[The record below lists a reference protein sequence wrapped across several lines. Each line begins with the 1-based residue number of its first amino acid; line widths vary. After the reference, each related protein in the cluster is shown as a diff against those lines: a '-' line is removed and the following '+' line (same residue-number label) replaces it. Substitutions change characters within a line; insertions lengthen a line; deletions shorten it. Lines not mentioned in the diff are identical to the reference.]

1 MRIAVISDIH
11 SNFKALE
18 AFLSFLEEHPV
29 DGVICLGDYV
39 TDGPYPERTLA
50 LVHGMSE
57 RYPCYLLR
65 GNREDYLL
73 QNLDNHL
80 GWKPSSN
87 SGALLYTL
95 NRLGK
100 EELDFLGSLP
110 TEREV
115 SLAGCPALFCC
126 HGVPGRVRGN
136 TQEERGLKQKA
147 LRELPGRFLLG
158 GHSHHQEIYRQEGKT
173 YLNPGSLG
181 LALDGVG
188 RRAHFAVLSG
198 DAKAIAKAPGVG
210 AKTAQRAILELKDK
224 LSLEDALEKQ
234 LEHGS
239 SSVPPSKNP
248 VKNEAVMALTALGYS
263 SSESLKAVSKVEIT
277 PETDVEEVLRQ
288 ALKNMI

>member
-50 LVHGMSE
+50 LVHRMSE
-57 RYPCYLLR
+57 RYACCFLR

-115 SLAGCPALFCC
+115 SFPGCPALYLC

-136 TQEERGLKQKA
+136 TLEERGLKQKA
-147 LRELPGRFLLG
+147 LRELNGRFLLG
-158 GHSHHQEIYRQEGKT
+158 GHSHHQEIYRQEGKM

-181 LALDGVG
+181 LAVDGVG
-188 RRAHFAVLSG
+188 RRAQFAVLSG
-198 DAKAIAKAPGVG
+198 DGQDWREEFFSIPYDVDGYLAAFGESGVEEMGMTLTKAVKKTLVTGVNYFYQCVLEVMKKAKDMGTNDFGRVPEAFW
-210 AKTAQRAILELKDK
+210 
-224 LSLEDALEKQ
+224 KQ
-234 LEHGS
+234 LE
-239 SSVPPSKNP
+239 
-248 VKNEAVMALTALGYS
+248 ERFAL
-263 SSESLKAVSKVEIT
+263 
-277 PETDVEEVLRQ
+277 
-288 ALKNMI
+288 